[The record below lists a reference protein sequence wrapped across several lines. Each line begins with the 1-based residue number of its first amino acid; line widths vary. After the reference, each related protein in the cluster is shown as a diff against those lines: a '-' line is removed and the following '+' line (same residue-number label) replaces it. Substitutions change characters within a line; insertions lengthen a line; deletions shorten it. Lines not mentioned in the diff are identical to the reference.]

1 MPALVHLP
9 LSSPLVLRTNRSS
22 SVLSTHLLY
31 IKLRHRKIYHAFRPS
46 SSLKETKKASTL
58 QKASSS
64 AGLSKNLKVGNSR
77 RKVEEEDGGLEGE
90 TAVKGTLLA
99 GLLLVGVV
107 GGFGAVGYVYR
118 DQINAFLTQ
127 FSGTIEG
134 MLFGCQTCFFFFF
147 FKICWNCCVLHTF

>member
-1 MPALVHLP
+1 MRVVIMPALVHLP
-9 LSSPLVLRTNRSS
+9 LSTSLFHANHPSSFLSP
-22 SVLSTHLLY
+22 HLLY
-31 IKLRHRKIYHAFRPS
+31 VKLGLRKVCHAFRPS

-64 AGLSKNLKVGNSR
+64 AGFYKNLRVGNSQR
-77 RKVEEEDGGLEGE
+77 RVEEEGGGLEGE

-134 MLFGCQTCFFFFF
+134 MPFR
-147 FKICWNCCVLHTF
+147 

>member
-9 LSSPLVLRTNRSS
+9 LSSPLVHTNHPSS
-22 SVLSTHLLY
+22 FLSPHLLY
-31 IKLRHRKIYHAFRPS
+31 IKLRNRKIGHAFRPS

-64 AGLSKNLKVGNSR
+64 AGLSKNLRIGNSQ
-77 RKVEEEDGGLEGE
+77 RKVEAEDGGLEGE
-90 TAVKGTLLA
+90 TAVKGTILA
-99 GLLLVGVV
+99 GLLLFGVV

>member
-1 MPALVHLP
+1 M
-9 LSSPLVLRTNRSS
+9 
-22 SVLSTHLLY
+22 
-31 IKLRHRKIYHAFRPS
+31 
-46 SSLKETKKASTL
+46 
-58 QKASSS
+58 
-64 AGLSKNLKVGNSR
+64 
-77 RKVEEEDGGLEGE
+77 EEEDGGLEGE

-134 MLFGCQTCFFFFF
+134 MVFICETCFFFFF
-147 FKICWNCCVLHTF
+147 FAKFVGIVMFYIHFELFNLLITLL